1 MANLLFLVGALVPT
15 FLLSRLLLWL
25 TRGWSEGGI
34 RRLLTCHA
42 GSLLIAAFI
51 GGMGM
56 ADGGAFAGI
65 QAAAIYAIPQA
76 VWLAFDL
83 WRLWRGRNDQ
93 RGPAAE

>member
-1 MANLLFLVGALVPT
+1 MADLVFLIGALLPT

-25 TRGWSEGGI
+25 TRGWSSGGI
-34 RRLLTCHA
+34 QRLLTCHA

-65 QAAAIYAIPQA
+65 EAATLYAIPQA
-76 VWLAFDL
+76 FWLAIDF
-83 WRLWRGRNDQ
+83 WRLRRDGESQ
-93 RGPAAE
+93 RR